1 MILDELFGVVARCN
15 PRAVDLTAQTRFVD
29 DMGLDSLAVMEL
41 VAEVEDHFD
50 INLPLNRLPR
60 IRTLSDLADT
70 IAELRGEG
78 DA

>member
-1 MILDELFGVVARCN
+1 MILDELFDVVGRCN
-15 PRAVDLTAQTRFVD
+15 PRAVDLTAGTRFVD

-50 INLPLNRLPR
+50 INLPLNLLPR

-70 IAELRGEG
+70 IAELRREG